1 MELPI
6 AVGLVGGATRTHPVA
21 QASVRML
28 NVKSAQELAE
38 VIVSVGLAQNTGA
51 LRALAAEGIQ
61 KGHMSLHARNIA
73 IAAGADGDE
82 VEQVAARLKAAGHVR
97 MDVAQKMLEEV
108 RSANS
113 AAVAPESA
121 DR

>member
-1 MELPI
+1 MTPPGIPRE
-6 AVGLVGGATRTHPVA
+6 A
-21 QASVRML
+21 
-28 NVKSAQELAE
+28 AQEC
-38 VIVSVGLAQNTGA
+38 GA
-51 LRALAAEGIQ
+51 LCLEKRREDRLRALGYEVVRWTWAD
-61 KGHMSLHARNIA
+61 LLNPARFI
-73 IAAGADGDE
+73 
-82 VEQVAARLKAAGHVR
+82 ARLKAAGHVR